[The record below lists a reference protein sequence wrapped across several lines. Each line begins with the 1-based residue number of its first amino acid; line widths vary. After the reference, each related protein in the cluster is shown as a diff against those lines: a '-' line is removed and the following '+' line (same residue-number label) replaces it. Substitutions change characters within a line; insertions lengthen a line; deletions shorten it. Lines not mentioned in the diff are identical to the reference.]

1 MQTITLGWQ
10 KHPKSIST
18 WVCGSIT
25 KELSKGL
32 HFPIFTS
39 RSTWVQDEVV
49 FSRLHLPVIYFSKP
63 LFLRHFK
70 TQTSTK
76 FHFLHYSLKFHH
88 GIDVS
93 EMASEMKNTS
103 SDSFHKCGDF
113 LPCYKD
119 RDVILKMQG
128 EAPALAVKYTLV
140 ILSCY
145 LIGLVILWIHYVKQ
159 KYGEVGIL
167 LHVSPHPTLL
177 YPFRHG
183 WQCYLVST
191 QRGFFKKSLLSI
203 SPFFEK
209 PMLIKSSIDYQRW

>member
-1 MQTITLGWQ
+1 
-10 KHPKSIST
+10 
-18 WVCGSIT
+18 
-25 KELSKGL
+25 
-32 HFPIFTS
+32 
-39 RSTWVQDEVV
+39 
-49 FSRLHLPVIYFSKP
+49 
-63 LFLRHFK
+63 
-70 TQTSTK
+70 
-76 FHFLHYSLKFHH
+76 
-88 GIDVS
+88 
-93 EMASEMKNTS
+93 MASEMKNTS

-167 LHVSPHPTLL
+167 LHVRPRPTLL
-177 YPFRHG
+177 FFLDMADK

-191 QRGFFKKSLLSI
+191 QRGFFKKKESI
-203 SPFFEK
+203 VHATVFFEK
-209 PMLIKSSIDYQRW
+209 PMAH